1 MLVRYRYIKD
11 EYESN
16 GFNVNL
22 ISDNGAPFPY
32 WTATKVLDI
41 HRIDGWGLGVEN
53 ERNEAV
59 GGVGSG

>member
-1 MLVRYRYIKD
+1 MK
-11 EYESN
+11 
-16 GFNVNL
+16 F
-22 ISDNGAPFPY
+22 ISDKGAPFPY